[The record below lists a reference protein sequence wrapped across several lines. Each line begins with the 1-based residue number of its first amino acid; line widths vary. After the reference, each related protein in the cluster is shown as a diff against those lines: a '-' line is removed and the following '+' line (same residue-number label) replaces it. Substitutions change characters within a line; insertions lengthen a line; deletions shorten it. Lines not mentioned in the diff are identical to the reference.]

1 VPKYKGKH
9 FSYTPSGL
17 MNFTS
22 SKIDDLEKKKKLT
35 NKEEEKLENLESLFI
50 SSKKAYFDN
59 KKVAPKRTRD
69 KILKMEKKGLI

>member
-1 VPKYKGKH
+1 MPKYKGKH